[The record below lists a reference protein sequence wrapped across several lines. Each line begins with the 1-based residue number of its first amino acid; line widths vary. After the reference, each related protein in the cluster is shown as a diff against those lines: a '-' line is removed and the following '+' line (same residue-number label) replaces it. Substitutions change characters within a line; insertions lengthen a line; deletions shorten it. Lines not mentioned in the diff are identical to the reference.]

1 MSGGEAKLLGRW
13 GEALVA
19 DDLRKRGCT
28 ILASGYR
35 SRFGEID
42 LIAADQNYLCFVEV
56 KLRKSAAFGG
66 AGEFVDRRKQ
76 NKLRLTA
83 ELYLS
88 CHQTRLQPRFDVI
101 EVYAPQGTDTKAPR
115 VRHIEN
121 AFF

>member
-1 MSGGEAKLLGRW
+1 MSGQESRLLGRW
-13 GEALVA
+13 GEALA
-19 DDLRKRGCT
+19 AEHLRRAGYQL
-28 ILASGYR
+28 LAANWR

-56 KLRKSAAFGG
+56 
-66 AGEFVDRRKQ
+66 
-76 NKLRLTA
+76 KLRLTA

>member
-1 MSGGEAKLLGRW
+1 MSGQESRLLGRW
-13 GEALVA
+13 GEAGGGA
-19 DDLRKRGCT
+19 PAPGPGYQ
-28 ILASGYR
+28 ILAATGAAALGR
-35 SRFGEID
+35 STSSP
-42 LIAADQNYLCFVEV
+42 ADQNYLCFVEV